1 MINYSKNIRFKTV
14 ISLITLLLTI
24 LSGTVLCS
32 AASNSSVTVIIDGE
46 VMDFDAEPEIVNNI
60 TFVPMRGIFEALGLD
75 VNWDDSR
82 KEVSSYI
89 DSDNDPVSN
98 GEIILKIGS
107 KTAICGTHINTLP
120 VAPYI
125 KNNRTMLPLRFLSEA
140 VDCDVQ
146 WDSTTRTVT
155 VTSNTQD
162 DETEPDDTDT
172 SDTSDDGILS
182 YDSAIEN
189 AIKNSSSVESAQIT
203 YKQANRTLT
212 EFQWLYS
219 HSDEFTVWQNRKDL
233 TIYRNWAEKNIA
245 LTEEQTAYTA
255 VSYMDQISLKI
266 MQTARKEDNV
276 NYLKSVMDTAEL
288 KLNLGSASRK
298 DYLSAKSDY
307 DSAVKELETLKL
319 ELSGLYTTLNSVVQM
334 DNITDLTP
342 EFLLQYESVSD
353 YDMNEFIKEEMANDP
368 YIWYAEQNLDSAEF
382 KLETYEYNLAGGKS
396 YTLTALDMQ
405 TAKNNLSGTKQKYDS
420 VLRSRYNSLL
430 QIEDNI
436 STLELNLDTLKENI
450 DTLRTMYDAEM
461 STNDSLKSL
470 LQSKAD
476 LEMNIRSLKV
486 QHSLT
491 KMLLDKPYLAPE
503 YMSS

>member
-1 MINYSKNIRFKTV
+1 M
-14 ISLITLLLTI
+14 
-24 LSGTVLCS
+24 
-32 AASNSSVTVIIDGE
+32 
-46 VMDFDAEPEIVNNI
+46 M
-60 TFVPMRGIFEALGLD
+60 
-75 VNWDDSR
+75 
-82 KEVSSYI
+82 
-89 DSDNDPVSN
+89 
-98 GEIILKIGS
+98 
-107 KTAICGTHINTLP
+107 
-120 VAPYI
+120 
-125 KNNRTMLPLRFLSEA
+125 PLRYISEA
-140 VDCDVQ
+140 AGCDVE
-146 WDSTTRTVT
+146 WDQNTRTVT
-155 VTSNTQD
+155 ITSADNEKNPQD
-162 DETEPDDTDT
+162 NETEPTDTDT
-172 SDTSDDGILS
+172 ADTSDDGILS

-189 AIKNSSSVESAQIT
+189 AIKNSSSVESAKLSYRQT
-203 YKQANRTLT
+203 TQNLK
-212 EFQWLYS
+212 EFQSLYS
-219 HSDEFTVWQNRKDL
+219 GIYEFTVWQNRKDL
-233 TIYRNWAEKNIA
+233 TIYKDWAEKNIA

-266 MQTARKEDNV
+266 MQINRKEDNV

-319 ELSGLYTTLNSVVQM
+319 ELSGLYTTLNSVVHM

-353 YDMNEFIKEEMANDP
+353 YDMDEFIKEEMANDP

>member
-1 MINYSKNIRFKTV
+1 MGNESSYIN
-14 ISLITLLLTI
+14 
-24 LSGTVLCS
+24 
-32 AASNSSVTVIIDGE
+32 VIIDGNTLE
-46 VMDFDAEPEIVNNI
+46 FDSEPEIINGT
-60 TFVPMRGIFEALGLD
+60 TFVPMRDIFEKLGLEVEWNAD
-75 VNWDDSR
+75 R
-82 KEVSSYI
+82 KEASAYI
-89 DSDNDPVSN
+89 DSDNDPVN
-98 GEIILKIGS
+98 QGEIILKIGS
-107 KTAICGTHINTLP
+107 KTAICGTHIDSLLA
-120 VAPYI
+120 APYI
-125 KNNRTMLPLRFLSEA
+125 KNNHTMMPLRYISEA
-140 VDCDVQ
+140 AGCDVE
-146 WDSTTRTVT
+146 WDQNTRTVT
-155 VTSNTQD
+155 ITSADNEKNPQD
-162 DETEPDDTDT
+162 NETEPTDTDT
-172 SDTSDDGILS
+172 ADTSDDGILS

-189 AIKNSSSVESAQIT
+189 AIKNSSSVESAKLSYRQT
-203 YKQANRTLT
+203 TQNLK
-212 EFQWLYS
+212 EFQSLYS
-219 HSDEFTVWQNRKDL
+219 GIYEFTVWQNRKDL
-233 TIYRNWAEKNIA
+233 TIYKDWAEKNIA

-266 MQTARKEDNV
+266 MQINRKEDNV

-319 ELSGLYTTLNSVVQM
+319 ELSGLYTTLNSVVHM

-353 YDMNEFIKEEMANDP
+353 YDMDEFIKEEMANDP